1 MIALYIMSSSSE
13 ILVIIPARAGSKRIK
28 GKNTKSFNGF
38 PLIEHSIK
46 YAKSYIGG
54 DIIISTDDKQIGSI
68 AEQYNVPILWR
79 NESLAQDQ
87 TLTTDV
93 VKDLIERVDKIYDFV
108 VLLQPTNP
116 LRPKDMF
123 DKALEL
129 LIEKESDSLIT
140 VSLSEHKLGKIKHS
154 AFKPY
159 TYEFGQRSQDLEPLY
174 YENGL
179 LYVCSYEL
187 AKNGKLI
194 SENPTAMLI
203 EHPFGSVDIDT
214 ELDWKWAE
222 LISKEYND

>member
-1 MIALYIMSSSSE
+1 MIALYIMSSSSK

-28 GKNTKSFNGF
+28 GKNTKPFNGF

-46 YAKSYIGG
+46 YAQSYIGG
-54 DIIISTDDKQIGSI
+54 DIIISTDDKQIALI
-68 AEQYNVPILWR
+68 AQKYKVPILWR

-87 TLTTDV
+87 TPTNDV
-93 VKDLIERVDKIYDFV
+93 VKDVIERVDKTYDFV

-129 LIEKESDSLIT
+129 LLEKESDSLLT

-187 AKNGKLI
+187 AKNGKLM

>member
-1 MIALYIMSSSSE
+1 MIALYIMSSSSK

-28 GKNTKSFNGF
+28 GKNTKPFNGF

-46 YAKSYIGG
+46 YAQSHIDG

-68 AEQYNVPILWR
+68 AEQYNVPIIWR
-79 NESLAQDQ
+79 NDSLAQDQ
-87 TLTTDV
+87 TPTTDV
-93 VKDLIERVDKIYDFV
+93 VKDVIERVDKTYDFV

-116 LRPKDMF
+116 LRTKDMF

-129 LIEKESDSLIT
+129 LLEMESDSLLT
-140 VSLSEHKLGKIKHS
+140 VSLSEYKLGKIKHS

-187 AKNGKLI
+187 AKNGKLM

-203 EHPFGSVDIDT
+203 EHPYGSVDIDT

>member
-1 MIALYIMSSSSE
+1 MIALYMMSSSSK
-13 ILVIIPARAGSKRIK
+13 ILVIIPARAGSKRVK
-28 GKNTKSFNGF
+28 GKNTKPFNGF

-46 YAKSYIGG
+46 YAQSHIDG
-54 DIIISTDDKQIGSI
+54 DIIISTNDKQIGSI

-79 NESLAQDQ
+79 NDSLAQDQ
-87 TLTTDV
+87 APTTDV
-93 VKDLIERVDKIYDFV
+93 VKDVIERVDKTYDFV

-129 LIEKESDSLIT
+129 LLEKESDSLLT

-187 AKNGKLI
+187 AKNGKLM

-203 EHPFGSVDIDT
+203 EHPYGSVDIDT

>member
-1 MIALYIMSSSSE
+1 MIALYLMSSSSK

-28 GKNTKSFNGF
+28 GKNTKPFNGI
-38 PLIEHSIK
+38 PLIEHSIR
-46 YAKSYIGG
+46 YAQNSIGA
-54 DIIISTDDKQIGSI
+54 DIIISTDDKQIESI

-79 NESLAQDQ
+79 NEGLAQDQ
-87 TLTTDV
+87 TPTTDV
-93 VKDLIERVDKIYDFV
+93 VKDVVERMEKSYDFV

-116 LRPKDMF
+116 LRPKKMF
-123 DKALEL
+123 KEALKL
-129 LIEKESDSLIT
+129 LQEKKSDSLLT
-140 VSLSEHKLGKIKHS
+140 VSYNEHKLGKIKHS
-154 AFKPY
+154 TFKPY
-159 TYEFGQRSQDLEPLY
+159 TYEFGQRSQDLDPLY

-187 AKNGKLI
+187 AKNGKLM

-203 EHPFGSVDIDT
+203 EHPYGSVDVDT

>member
-1 MIALYIMSSSSE
+1 MIALYIMSSSSK

-28 GKNTKSFNGF
+28 GKNTKPFNGF

-46 YAKSYIGG
+46 YAQSHIDG

-68 AEQYNVPILWR
+68 AEKYNVPILWR
-79 NESLAQDQ
+79 NDSLAQDQ
-87 TLTTDV
+87 TPTTDI
-93 VKDLIERVDKIYDFV
+93 VKDVIERVDKTYDFV

-116 LRPKDMF
+116 LRTKDMF

-129 LIEKESDSLIT
+129 LLEKESDSLLT
-140 VSLSEHKLGKIKHS
+140 VSLSEYKLGKIKHS

-179 LYVCSYEL
+179 LYVFSYEL
-187 AKNGKLI
+187 AKNGKLM

-203 EHPFGSVDIDT
+203 EHPYGSVDIDT

>member
-1 MIALYIMSSSSE
+1 MSSYSR

-28 GKNTKSFNGF
+28 GKNTKPFNGI
-38 PLIEHSIK
+38 PLVEYSIK
-46 YAKSYIGG
+46 YAQRNIGG

-68 AEQYNVPILWR
+68 AEQHNVPILWR
-79 NESLAQDQ
+79 NESLTQDQ
-87 TLTTDV
+87 TPTNDV
-93 VKDLIERVDKIYDFV
+93 IKDVIERVEKSYDFV

-116 LRPKDMF
+116 LRPKKMF
-123 DKALEL
+123 KEAIKLLE
-129 LIEKESDSLIT
+129 EKKSDSLIT

-159 TYEFGQRSQDLEPLY
+159 TYKFGQRTQDLEPLY

-179 LYVCSYEL
+179 LYLCSYEL
-187 AKNGKLI
+187 AKSGKLI
-194 SENPTAMLI
+194 SENPTAMII
-203 EHPFGSVDIDT
+203 EHPFASVDIDT